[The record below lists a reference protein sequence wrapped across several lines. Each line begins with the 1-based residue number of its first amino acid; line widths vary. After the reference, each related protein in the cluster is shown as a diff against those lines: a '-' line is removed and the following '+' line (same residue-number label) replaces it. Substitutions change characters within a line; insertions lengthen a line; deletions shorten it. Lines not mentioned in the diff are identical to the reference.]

1 MTLAYITI
9 TTADIALERNGL
21 KTVKKNAAVNS
32 WKSHDEKICR
42 IRQAVARKNMFINML
57 YKKHPQ
63 AKGWKLSD
71 DEALEFLKF
80 MRGESSKYDEL
91 I

>member
-9 TTADIALERNGL
+9 TTADITLERKGL
-21 KTVKKNAAVNS
+21 KTVKKNAAVNP
-32 WKSHDEKICR
+32 WTSHDEKIR
-42 IRQAVARKNMFINML
+42 RMQRTVARKNMFINML

-63 AKGWKLSD
+63 AKGWKPSD

-80 MRGESSKYDEL
+80 MRGEASKYDEL